1 MAEIK
6 WTEEATI
13 WLENI
18 FDYIAEENPLAA
30 QRVVEGIY
38 DKTQILKSFPEIG
51 YKYRKEPEGE
61 IRVLLYGHYRIA
73 YFVKDNSVEILGIF
87 HGSLKIEEY
96 LKK

>member
-1 MAEIK
+1 MAELK
-6 WTEEATI
+6 WTEEASI
-13 WLENI
+13 WLKDI

-51 YKYRKEPEGE
+51 YKYRKLPEGE

-73 YFVKDNSVEILGIF
+73 CFVKDNSVEILGIF
-87 HGSLKIEEY
+87 HGALKIEKY
-96 LKK
+96 LKE